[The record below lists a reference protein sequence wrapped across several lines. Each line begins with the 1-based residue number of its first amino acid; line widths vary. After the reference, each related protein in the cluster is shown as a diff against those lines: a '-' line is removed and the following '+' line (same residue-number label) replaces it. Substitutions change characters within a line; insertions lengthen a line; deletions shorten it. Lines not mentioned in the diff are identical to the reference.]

1 MEKFS
6 RVLRGYDPEEV
17 NNFLDKVIEKVE
29 SMVSEIEAKDKKIVE
44 LSNLDKQTKEKYNLE
59 LNKLKQENLT
69 LTSKIAQF
77 ERMEE
82 NLKRAI
88 LMAEKTS
95 EQIKLTAYQERDII
109 VTDAKKNANRIV
121 NEALLKA
128 EEVQKETDT
137 LRRNII
143 IFKRRLKEALS
154 TMNTERKAR
163 RTPTNE
169 CSTCTSEATATTVW
183 QQCEGKQSRRDC
195 PSDYYTVEAV
205 WLAEAPEVLAE
216 AFRATPE
223 ELKRVGRQARRRWS
237 NWP

>member
-6 RVLRGYDPEEV
+6 RVLRGYDTEEV

-29 SMVSEIEAKDKKIVE
+29 TMVSEIEAKDKKIVE

-154 TMNTERKAR
+154 T
-163 RTPTNE
+163 
-169 CSTCTSEATATTVW
+169 
-183 QQCEGKQSRRDC
+183 Q
-195 PSDYYTVEAV
+195 
-205 WLAEAPEVLAE
+205 AELIEDIE
-216 AFRATPE
+216 KI
-223 ELKRVGRQARRRWS
+223 EL
-237 NWP
+237 

>member
-29 SMVSEIEAKDKKIVE
+29 TMVSEIETKDKKIVE

-154 TMNTERKAR
+154 TQTELIEDIEKI
-163 RTPTNE
+163 
-169 CSTCTSEATATTVW
+169 
-183 QQCEGKQSRRDC
+183 
-195 PSDYYTVEAV
+195 
-205 WLAEAPEVLAE
+205 
-216 AFRATPE
+216 
-223 ELKRVGRQARRRWS
+223 EL
-237 NWP
+237 

>member
-29 SMVSEIEAKDKKIVE
+29 TMVSEIEAKDKKIVE

-143 IFKRRLKEALS
+143 VFKRRLKEALS
-154 TMNTERKAR
+154 T
-163 RTPTNE
+163 
-169 CSTCTSEATATTVW
+169 
-183 QQCEGKQSRRDC
+183 Q
-195 PSDYYTVEAV
+195 
-205 WLAEAPEVLAE
+205 AELIEDIE
-216 AFRATPE
+216 KI
-223 ELKRVGRQARRRWS
+223 EL
-237 NWP
+237 

>member
-95 EQIKLTAYQERDII
+95 EQIKLTAYQEREII

-154 TMNTERKAR
+154 T
-163 RTPTNE
+163 
-169 CSTCTSEATATTVW
+169 
-183 QQCEGKQSRRDC
+183 Q
-195 PSDYYTVEAV
+195 
-205 WLAEAPEVLAE
+205 AELIEDIE
-216 AFRATPE
+216 KI
-223 ELKRVGRQARRRWS
+223 EL
-237 NWP
+237 

>member
-17 NNFLDKVIEKVE
+17 NDFLDKVIAKVE
-29 SMVSEIEAKDKKIVE
+29 AMVKDIEEKDKKINE
-44 LSNLDKQTKEKYNLE
+44 LTKLNQDDKQLISDLKKLE
-59 LNKLKQENLT
+59 QENLN

-109 VTDAKKNANRIV
+109 VSDAKKNANRIV

-128 EEVQKETDT
+128 ETIEKESDM
-137 LRRNII
+137 LRRNMIV
-143 IFKRRLKEALS
+143 FKRRLKDALS
-154 TMNTERKAR
+154 T
-163 RTPTNE
+163 
-169 CSTCTSEATATTVW
+169 
-183 QQCEGKQSRRDC
+183 Q
-195 PSDYYTVEAV
+195 VE
-205 WLAEAPEVLAE
+205 LIEDIEKIE
-216 AFRATPE
+216 I
-223 ELKRVGRQARRRWS
+223 
-237 NWP
+237 

>member
-29 SMVSEIEAKDKKIVE
+29 TMVSEIETKDKKIVE
-44 LSNLDKQTKEKYNLE
+44 LSNLDHQNREKYNLE

-154 TMNTERKAR
+154 TQTELIEDIEKI
-163 RTPTNE
+163 
-169 CSTCTSEATATTVW
+169 
-183 QQCEGKQSRRDC
+183 
-195 PSDYYTVEAV
+195 
-205 WLAEAPEVLAE
+205 
-216 AFRATPE
+216 
-223 ELKRVGRQARRRWS
+223 EL
-237 NWP
+237 

>member
-44 LSNLDKQTKEKYNLE
+44 LSNLDKQTKDKYNLE

-143 IFKRRLKEALS
+143 VFKRRLKEALS
-154 TMNTERKAR
+154 T
-163 RTPTNE
+163 
-169 CSTCTSEATATTVW
+169 
-183 QQCEGKQSRRDC
+183 Q
-195 PSDYYTVEAV
+195 
-205 WLAEAPEVLAE
+205 AELIEDIE
-216 AFRATPE
+216 KI
-223 ELKRVGRQARRRWS
+223 EL
-237 NWP
+237 

>member
-29 SMVSEIEAKDKKIVE
+29 TMVSEIEAKDKKIVE
-44 LSNLDKQTKEKYNLE
+44 LSNLDKQTKEK

-69 LTSKIAQF
+69 LTSKIAKF

-143 IFKRRLKEALS
+143 VFKRRLKEALS
-154 TMNTERKAR
+154 T
-163 RTPTNE
+163 
-169 CSTCTSEATATTVW
+169 
-183 QQCEGKQSRRDC
+183 Q
-195 PSDYYTVEAV
+195 
-205 WLAEAPEVLAE
+205 AELIEDIE
-216 AFRATPE
+216 KI
-223 ELKRVGRQARRRWS
+223 EL
-237 NWP
+237 

>member
-29 SMVSEIEAKDKKIVE
+29 TMVSEIEAKDKKIVE

-69 LTSKIAQF
+69 LTSKIAKF

-143 IFKRRLKEALS
+143 VFKRRLKEALS
-154 TMNTERKAR
+154 T
-163 RTPTNE
+163 
-169 CSTCTSEATATTVW
+169 
-183 QQCEGKQSRRDC
+183 Q
-195 PSDYYTVEAV
+195 
-205 WLAEAPEVLAE
+205 AELIEDIE
-216 AFRATPE
+216 KI
-223 ELKRVGRQARRRWS
+223 EL
-237 NWP
+237 

>member
-154 TMNTERKAR
+154 TQTELIEDIEKI
-163 RTPTNE
+163 
-169 CSTCTSEATATTVW
+169 
-183 QQCEGKQSRRDC
+183 
-195 PSDYYTVEAV
+195 
-205 WLAEAPEVLAE
+205 
-216 AFRATPE
+216 
-223 ELKRVGRQARRRWS
+223 EL
-237 NWP
+237 

>member
-154 TMNTERKAR
+154 T
-163 RTPTNE
+163 
-169 CSTCTSEATATTVW
+169 
-183 QQCEGKQSRRDC
+183 Q
-195 PSDYYTVEAV
+195 
-205 WLAEAPEVLAE
+205 AELIEDIE
-216 AFRATPE
+216 KI
-223 ELKRVGRQARRRWS
+223 EL
-237 NWP
+237 

>member
-59 LNKLKQENLT
+59 LNKLKQENL
-69 LTSKIAQF
+69 
-77 ERMEE
+77 
-82 NLKRAI
+82 KRAI

-109 VTDAKKNANRIV
+109 VSDAKKNANRIV

-128 EEVQKETDT
+128 EEIEKETDN
-137 LRRNII
+137 LRRNLIV
-143 IFKRRLKEALS
+143 FKRRLRENLE
-154 TMNTERKAR
+154 T
-163 RTPTNE
+163 
-169 CSTCTSEATATTVW
+169 
-183 QQCEGKQSRRDC
+183 Q
-195 PSDYYTVEAV
+195 
-205 WLAEAPEVLAE
+205 L
-216 AFRATPE
+216 
-223 ELKRVGRQARRRWS
+223 ELVDDIEKIDI
-237 NWP
+237 